1 MMSKNLGKHKQE
13 LQTRECLVQAI
24 YQYIFHESNLNS
36 LIDQFRK
43 ENTPKEISFNYF
55 KERLENI
62 FEQSDDIKES
72 TRDLKNNE
80 GEHLE
85 IIDEAILWLG
95 IVEIRANELAHP
107 VVIDECIRLA
117 KKFSNPNS
125 YKFVNAKL
133 DEWLKTNQ
141 AEWLKKNN

>member
-1 MMSKNLGKHKQE
+1 MLEAN
-13 LQTRECLVQAI
+13 
-24 YQYIFHESNLNS
+24 ES
-36 LIDQFRK
+36 
-43 ENTPKEISFNYF
+43 
-55 KERLENI
+55 LENI
-62 FEQSDDIKES
+62 FEQSDDLKEI

-80 GEHLE
+80 GENLE

-107 VVIDECIRLA
+107 IVIDECIRLA

-141 AEWLKKNN
+141 ADWLKKNN

>member
-1 MMSKNLGKHKQE
+1 MYKRQ
-13 LQTRECLVQAI
+13 
-24 YQYIFHESNLNS
+24 IFHESNLSS
-36 LIDQFRK
+36 LIEQFLK
-43 ENTPKEISFNYF
+43 ENTPKKISFNYF
-55 KERLENI
+55 KQRLENI
-62 FEQSDDIKES
+62 FDQADDLKEI
-72 TRDLKNNE
+72 TRDLKNSE
-80 GEHLE
+80 GESLE

-133 DEWLKTNQ
+133 DDWLKTNQ
-141 AEWLKKNN
+141 VK

>member
-24 YQYIFHESNLNS
+24 YQYIFHASNLNS
-36 LIDQFRK
+36 LIEQFLK
-43 ENTPKEISFNYF
+43 ENTPKKINFNYF
-55 KERLENI
+55 TQRLENI
-62 FEQSDDIKES
+62 FEQSDDLIEI

-95 IVEIRANELAHP
+95 IVEIRANELPHP

-141 AEWLKKNN
+141 AAWLKKSN

>member
-1 MMSKNLGKHKQE
+1 MSKNLGKYKQE

-24 YQYIFHESNLNS
+24 YQYIFHESNLSS
-36 LIDQFRK
+36 LIEQFLK
-43 ENTPKEISFNYF
+43 ENTPKKISFNYF
-55 KERLENI
+55 KQRLENI
-62 FEQSDDIKES
+62 FEQADDLKEI
-72 TRDLKNNE
+72 TRDLKNSK
-80 GEHLE
+80 GESLE

-117 KKFSNPNS
+117 KKFSNQNS

-133 DEWLKTNQ
+133 DDWLKTNQ
-141 AEWLKKNN
+141 VKYLRKSN

>member
-1 MMSKNLGKHKQE
+1 MSKNLGKYKQE

-24 YQYIFHESNLNS
+24 YQYIFHESNLHS
-36 LIDQFRK
+36 LIDQFLK
-43 ENTPKEISFNYF
+43 ENTPKKISFNYF
-55 KERLENI
+55 KQRLENI
-62 FEQSDDIKES
+62 FEQVDDLKDI
-72 TRDLKNNE
+72 TRDLKNSQ
-80 GEHLE
+80 GESLE

-141 AEWLKKNN
+141 TDWLKKGS